1 MRRLSKV
8 HQEKEL
14 LMELV
19 FLGTGSAWGL
29 PEYSCAC
36 VTCKEMLK
44 QGESR
49 TRTSF
54 VIKGVETILMDC
66 GPDLR
71 FQMWNCGVQRPDFV
85 LITHEH
91 GDHYL
96 GMDDLLAFRRSVPR
110 EAWTPI
116 PVYATEQT
124 WQAIEVRFGYLLGSL
139 VEKRFAEPGK
149 ILEGP
154 KTRITPFKTFHGPTA
169 AGSVGYVLEDPTVD
183 GHIKLVYTSDFVRI
197 DEEPSILLEPDVLV
211 IQSHWL
217 NEPVKNRPHHMSFQ
231 NAIDYIKRWR
241 PKRATFLV
249 HISGGD
255 QTPGDSTN
263 NTLKKVEPLSPL
275 REPDSGNSYPVPRC
289 QSEWQEVI
297 DRIRRDYSIPGPV
310 IVAYDGY
317 RRTFP

>member
-1 MRRLSKV
+1 
-8 HQEKEL
+8 
-14 LMELV
+14 MEIV

-29 PEYSCAC
+29 PEYSCSC
-36 VTCKEMLK
+36 VTCKKMSEL
-44 QGESR
+44 GESR
-49 TRTSF
+49 TRTSL
-54 VIKGVETILMDC
+54 VTKGIESVLVDC

-71 FQMWNCGVQRPDFV
+71 FQMWNCKLEKPDLV

-110 EAWTPI
+110 EAWTAI

-124 WQAIEVRFGYLLGSL
+124 WKAVEIRFSYLIGSL
-139 VEKRFAEPGK
+139 VEKRIAEPGK
-149 ILEGP
+149 PLEGI

-169 AGSVGYVLEDPTVD
+169 AGSVGYVVENPTRD
-183 GHIKLVYTSDFVRI
+183 GYFKVVYTSDFMHL

-217 NEPVKNRPHHMSFQ
+217 NEPIKNRPFHMSFQ
-231 NAIDYIKRWR
+231 NAMDYVRRWR
-241 PKRATFLV
+241 PKKATFLV

-255 QTPGDSTN
+255 QVPGDAN
-263 NTLKKVEPLSPL
+263 NDALKKTAPLSPL
-275 REPDSGNSYPVPRC
+275 QPPGSGAPYPIPGC
-289 QSEWQEVI
+289 QAEWQDVI
-297 DRIRRDYSIPGPV
+297 DKICLDYGIPGPV

-317 RRTFP
+317 SRSFS